1 MCMPPLAAVV
11 LAVTVQ
17 TAWAGVLC
25 SWTSDESTKG
35 LPSGW
40 RDGLRSLHDLA
51 GCEGYN
57 KAARPIA
64 GSVAELLQALDLE
77 DDGTDQAVDRQRLK
91 RSYRELSVKHHP
103 DKSSESSGFQ
113 RLRHAYE
120 ILDDPVKLLLYDSG
134 GLELVR
140 QYEMHPDEVPTT
152 ENLEV
157 SHSISLEEAY
167 AGGDYALGLSKQ
179 ILCLSCRHQPRLPRC
194 RRCQACPDEVHLRQ
208 VWINQWEYYMEEL
221 LVPSR
226 ERCRQTDMSLNMTIE
241 RGAMSGDRLRFES
254 MAAQLPGHVPGDVLV
269 NLDVRQHPVFKR
281 RGSDLV
287 LPLPI
292 SLLEALV
299 GFKREVGHLDGRV
312 LHISVP
318 RGAVVHPESVL
329 EIEAAGMPVHE
340 DPSTFGRLLVQ
351 FQIEFPEHVDP
362 ATAAQLEEA
371 FAL

>member
-1 MCMPPLAAVV
+1 MPPLAAVV

-17 TAWAGVLC
+17 TAWAGGLC

-140 QYEMHPDEVPTT
+140 QYETHPDEVPTT

-208 VWINQWEYYMEEL
+208 VWINQWEYYMEEM

-269 NLDVRQHPVFKR
+269 NLDVRKHPVFKR

-340 DPSTFGRLLVQ
+340 DPSTFGRLFVQ